1 MHCGRD
7 AARVA
12 IALLALVAVVAMA
25 VGCNR
30 SDASAAFPPPMVTV
44 SHPLVREVIEWDE
57 YTGHLEAP
65 ETSNVQA
72 RVSGFIEQA
81 LVPEGAI
88 VQKDALLFLIDDRP
102 FRADLDAKKAD
113 VDKAQSQADLAQVH
127 LRRFD
132 KVHDSKAIS
141 EEDYDTA
148 KANYAQAL
156 AVLAAAKAAARVSE
170 LNLEWTRVVA
180 PISGRVSRMEVTAG
194 NLVNGGGGGG
204 QATPLT
210 TIVSIDPIYCYV
222 DVDEHSIL
230 KYQELARQK
239 KRVSA
244 RDARIPVFLQLENE
258 TNFPHEGVV
267 DFVDNRL
274 DPGTGTLRA
283 RGVFPN
289 PDRALTPGNFAR
301 IRVAGSGR
309 YRATLVPDSAIG
321 TDQDL
326 KYVLL
331 AKSDNTVELRP
342 VKLGALFGRLR
353 GVEGISATDRVIING
368 NQRARPGA
376 PVSVQESQIPD
387 SAYVMTA
394 PGSPTTQALPP
405 TTAPTTQP
413 VKGAA
418 L

>member
-1 MHCGRD
+1 MRCRRD

-12 IALLALVAVVAMA
+12 IALLALVAAAAMA

-30 SDASAAFPPPMVTV
+30 SDAAASFPPPAVTV
-44 SHPLVREVIEWDE
+44 SRPLVREVIEWDE

-102 FRADLDAKKAD
+102 FKADLDSKRAD
-113 VDKAQSQADLAQVH
+113 VARAQSQADLAQVH

-132 KVHDSKAIS
+132 KVHDTRAIS
-141 EEDYDTA
+141 EDDYDTA
-148 KANYAQAL
+148 KANYAQTL

-204 QATPLT
+204 AQATLLT
-210 TIVSIDPIYCYV
+210 TIVSIDPIYCYC

-230 KYQELARQK
+230 KYQDLARQK

-289 PDRALTPGNFAR
+289 SEIGRAH
-301 IRVAGSGR
+301 V
-309 YRATLVPDSAIG
+309 
-321 TDQDL
+321 
-326 KYVLL
+326 
-331 AKSDNTVELRP
+331 
-342 VKLGALFGRLR
+342 
-353 GVEGISATDRVIING
+353 
-368 NQRARPGA
+368 
-376 PVSVQESQIPD
+376 
-387 SAYVMTA
+387 
-394 PGSPTTQALPP
+394 
-405 TTAPTTQP
+405 
-413 VKGAA
+413 
-418 L
+418 